1 MRPWKTLDPPMAG
14 ARCGTRQGPA
24 LICDDR
30 DTSTMTTQAT
40 NNFSDVA
47 PASAIESRRVAR
59 QASLVTMTRRETMY
73 RLALA
78 AQVRHPHLIGHLERV
93 AQYSAMLAEV
103 RGRPTNRSRS
113 ILMASC
119 LHDIGKIGIPDRILG
134 KPGPLTNAERA
145 VLERHPAIGHALLT
159 DSGDDLLEL
168 AATIALT
175 HHERFDGTGYPSGLN
190 ANEIPVEG
198 RIVAIADAFDAMT
211 SDRSYRPRR
220 SVGVAAETL
229 HRGLGTQFDPTLVDH
244 FLGLLPTINDLI
256 DAGPEAQLPLIA
268 LIGLES
274 PTSGAASPETL
285 LATLRTSWT
294 PT

>member
-1 MRPWKTLDPPMAG
+1 MTTWTTHPMAG
-14 ARCGTRQGPA
+14 AQHGTRQGSVSYTP
-24 LICDDR
+24 
-30 DTSTMTTQAT
+30 TMTMTTQSTSNLSDIAT
-40 NNFSDVA
+40 
-47 PASAIESRRVAR
+47 ASVIESRRVAR

-78 AQVRHPHLIGHLERV
+78 AQVRHPHLVGHLERV
-93 AQYSAMLAEV
+93 AQYAAMLAEAV
-103 RGRPTNRSRS
+103 GRPTHRSQS

-119 LHDIGKIGIPDRILG
+119 LHDIGKIGIPDRIVD
-134 KPGPLTNAERA
+134 KPGPLTDAERA

-175 HHERFDGTGYPSGLN
+175 HHERFDGTGYPSGL
-190 ANEIPVEG
+190 AAGEIPLEG

-220 SVGVAAETL
+220 SVEYAADAIQ
-229 HRGLGTQFDPTLVDH
+229 RGLGTQFDPTLVDH
-244 FLGLLPTINDLI
+244 FLGIIPTITDLI
-256 DAGPEAQLPLIA
+256 AAGPEAQLPLIA

-274 PTSGAASPETL
+274 RTSDAASPETL
-285 LATLRTSWT
+285 LATLRTSWIAT
-294 PT
+294 

>member
-1 MRPWKTLDPPMAG
+1 MAG
-14 ARCGTRQGPA
+14 ARHGTRQGSVSY
-24 LICDDR
+24 
-30 DTSTMTTQAT
+30 TSTMTMTTQSTSNLSEIAT
-40 NNFSDVA
+40 
-47 PASAIESRRVAR
+47 ASVIESRRVAR

-78 AQVRHPHLIGHLERV
+78 AQVRHPHLVGHLERV
-93 AQYSAMLAEV
+93 AQYAAMLAEAV
-103 RGRPTNRSRS
+103 GRSTHRSQS

-119 LHDIGKIGIPDRILG
+119 LHDIGKIGIPDRVLD
-134 KPGPLTNAERA
+134 KPGPLTDAERG

-175 HHERFDGTGYPSGLN
+175 HHERFDGTGYPSGL
-190 ANEIPVEG
+190 AAGEIPLEG

-211 SDRSYRPRR
+211 SDRSYRRRR
-220 SVGVAAETL
+220 SVAYAAEAIQS
-229 HRGLGTQFDPTLVDH
+229 GLATQFDPTLVDH
-244 FLGLLPTINDLI
+244 FLGILPTITELI

-274 PTSGAASPETL
+274 RTGDAASPETL
-285 LATLRTSWT
+285 LATLRTSWVAT
-294 PT
+294 

>member
-1 MRPWKTLDPPMAG
+1 
-14 ARCGTRQGPA
+14 
-24 LICDDR
+24 
-30 DTSTMTTQAT
+30 MTTRT
-40 NNFSDVA
+40 TTSLSDVA
-47 PASAIESRRVAR
+47 STSAIESRRVAR

-78 AQVRHPHLIGHLERV
+78 AQVRHPHLVGHLERV
-93 AQYSAMLAEV
+93 AQYSAMLAEAV
-103 RGRPTNRSRS
+103 GRPTNRSQS

-119 LHDIGKIGIPDRILG
+119 LHDIGKIGIPDRIVD
-134 KPGPLTNAERA
+134 KPGPLTSAERA

-175 HHERFDGTGYPSGLN
+175 HHERFDGTGYPSGLT
-190 ANEIPVEG
+190 AKQIPLEG

-220 SVGVAAETL
+220 SVGYAAEVL
-229 HRGLGTQFDPTLVDH
+229 DRGRGAQFDPTLVEH
-244 FLGLLPTINDLI
+244 FLGILPTITDLI

-274 PTSGAASPETL
+274 RSNDAASPETL
-285 LATLRTSWT
+285 LASLRTSWI

>member
-1 MRPWKTLDPPMAG
+1 
-14 ARCGTRQGPA
+14 
-24 LICDDR
+24 
-30 DTSTMTTQAT
+30 MTTPT
-40 NNFSDVA
+40 TTNFSEIA
-47 PASAIESRRVAR
+47 STSAIESRRVAR

-78 AQVRHPHLIGHLERV
+78 AQVRHPHLVGHLERV
-93 AQYSAMLAEV
+93 AQYSAMLAEAV
-103 RGRPTNRSRS
+103 GRPTNRSQS

-119 LHDIGKIGIPDRILG
+119 LHDIGKIGIPDRIVD
-134 KPGPLTNAERA
+134 KPGPLTSAERA

-175 HHERFDGTGYPSGLN
+175 HHERFDGTGYPSGLT
-190 ANEIPVEG
+190 AKQIPIEG

-211 SDRSYRPRR
+211 SDRSYRSRR
-220 SVGVAAETL
+220 SVGYAAEVL
-229 HRGLGTQFDPTLVDH
+229 DRGRGAQFDPTLVEH
-244 FLGLLPTINDLI
+244 FLGILPTITDLI

-274 PTSGAASPETL
+274 RSNDAASPETL
-285 LATLRTSWT
+285 LASLRTSWT